1 MIVLVC
7 VLVDANC
14 QQQAPLILRSAAQ
27 FLSSVWP
34 SFACTLGR
42 GQSFCLDADQ
52 AFRPFLIAQNPPS
65 NSILLMGKI
74 LLTACVALALLGC
87 GRSTNFDKKGDH
99 YDTRGIVRGF
109 SPDRSAIEIQHENI
123 PGFMPS
129 MTMPF
134 VARDP
139 KQIADFKTGDAI
151 SFRMAV
157 TKKDFWIEDMKR
169 IRREEVNVAEP
180 KQTSSVSTERDARLK
195 EGDEM
200 PPFSLTNQDGERISL
215 DTFRG
220 QPFVLTFVF
229 TRCPVPNFCPRM
241 SNNFEEL
248 QAAIKGGTGTLATTR
263 LLSITL
269 DPGYDTPKILD
280 DYAAFHHADSK
291 IWIFATGD
299 EKAIDSLTGAF
310 SVYRQTEGG
319 TISHGLATAL
329 INRSGRIERIW
340 RGNAW
345 TPAEVTE
352 AVQAETR

>member
-1 MIVLVC
+1 M
-7 VLVDANC
+7 
-14 QQQAPLILRSAAQ
+14 QR
-27 FLSSVWP
+27 
-34 SFACTLGR
+34 
-42 GQSFCLDADQ
+42 
-52 AFRPFLIAQNPPS
+52 
-65 NSILLMGKI
+65 ILLCGCM
-74 LLTACVALALLGC
+74 ALALLGC
-87 GRSTNFDKKGDH
+87 GHPTNSDEGPDH
-99 YDTRGIVRGF
+99 YDTRGVVRGF
-109 SPDRSAIEIQHENI
+109 SPDRSTIEIQHENI

-134 VARDP
+134 VAHDP
-139 KQIADFKTGDAI
+139 KQIADLKTGDAI

-157 TKKDFWIEDMKR
+157 TQKDFWIENVKR
-169 IRREEVNVAEP
+169 IRREEVHVAEP
-180 KQTSSVSTERDARLK
+180 KQKSSVSTERDARLK

-200 PPFSLTNQDGERISL
+200 PAFSLTNQNGERISL
-215 DTFRG
+215 DTFRD

-248 QAAIKGGTGTLATTR
+248 QAAIKSGGGAVAATR

-269 DPGYDTPKILD
+269 DPGYDTPKVLS

-291 IWIFATGD
+291 IWTFATGD
-299 EKAIDSLTGAF
+299 GKEIDSITRAF
-310 SVYRQTEGG
+310 SVYRQNEGG

-329 INRSGRIERIW
+329 INRDRRIERIW

-352 AVQAETR
+352 AIQAEN

>member
-1 MIVLVC
+1 M
-7 VLVDANC
+7 
-14 QQQAPLILRSAAQ
+14 Q
-27 FLSSVWP
+27 
-34 SFACTLGR
+34 
-42 GQSFCLDADQ
+42 
-52 AFRPFLIAQNPPS
+52 
-65 NSILLMGKI
+65 KI
-74 LLTACVALALLGC
+74 LLAGCVALALFGC
-87 GRSTNFDKKGDH
+87 GRSTDSEKGAEH
-99 YDTRGIVRGF
+99 YDTRGVVRGF

-134 VARDP
+134 VARDR
-139 KQIADFKTGDAI
+139 KEIADLKTGDAI
-151 SFRMAV
+151 SFRITV
-157 TKKDFWIEDMKR
+157 TQKDFWIDNVKK

-180 KQTSSVSTERDARLK
+180 KQTLSLSTEDDARLK

-200 PPFSLTNQDGERISL
+200 PAFSLTNQSGERISL

-229 TRCPVPNFCPRM
+229 TRCSVPNFCPRM

-248 QAAIKGGTGTLATTR
+248 QTAIKAGSGALATTR

-269 DPGYDTPKILD
+269 DPDYDTPKILS
-280 DYAAFHHADSK
+280 DYAAFHHSDSK
-291 IWIFATGD
+291 IWSFATGD
-299 EKAIDSLTGAF
+299 KKEIDSLTRAF

-329 INRSGRIERIW
+329 MNRDGTIEKIW

-345 TPAEVTE
+345 TPAEVTQ
-352 AVQAETR
+352 AIQAESK

>member
-1 MIVLVC
+1 M
-7 VLVDANC
+7 
-14 QQQAPLILRSAAQ
+14 Q
-27 FLSSVWP
+27 
-34 SFACTLGR
+34 
-42 GQSFCLDADQ
+42 
-52 AFRPFLIAQNPPS
+52 
-65 NSILLMGKI
+65 KI
-74 LLTACVALALLGC
+74 LLAGCVAFALLGC
-87 GRSTNFDKKGDH
+87 GRSTNSDEGADH
-99 YDTRGIVRGF
+99 YDTRGVVRGF

-123 PGFMPS
+123 PRFMPS
-129 MTMPF
+129 MTMLF

-139 KQIADFKTGDAI
+139 KEIAGLKTGDAI

-157 TKKDFWIEDMKR
+157 TKKDFWIENVKK

-180 KQTSSVSTERDARLK
+180 KQASSVSTERDARLK

-200 PPFSLTNQDGERISL
+200 PPFSLTNQNGKRISL

-248 QAAIKGGTGTLATTR
+248 QTAIKAGSGTLATIR

-269 DPGYDTPKILD
+269 DPDYDTPKILS

-291 IWIFATGD
+291 IWTFATGD
-299 EKAIDSLTGAF
+299 EKEIDSLTRAF
-310 SVYRQTEGG
+310 SVYRRTEGG

-329 INRSGRIERIW
+329 INRNGTIARIW

-345 TPAEVTE
+345 APAEVAKE
-352 AVQAETR
+352 IQAQH

>member
-1 MIVLVC
+1 
-7 VLVDANC
+7 
-14 QQQAPLILRSAAQ
+14 
-27 FLSSVWP
+27 
-34 SFACTLGR
+34 
-42 GQSFCLDADQ
+42 
-52 AFRPFLIAQNPPS
+52 
-65 NSILLMGKI
+65 MGKM

-87 GRSTNFDKKGDH
+87 GRSTNSDEQAEH
-99 YDTRGIVRGF
+99 YDTRGVVRGF
-109 SPDRSAIEIQHENI
+109 SPDRSTIEIQHEDI

-139 KQIADFKTGDAI
+139 KQIADLKNGDAI

-157 TKKDFWIEDMKR
+157 TKKDFWIENVKK
-169 IRREEVNVAEP
+169 IRREDVTFAEP
-180 KQTSSVSTERDARLK
+180 KQTPPVSAERNARLK

-200 PPFSLTNQDGERISL
+200 PAFSLTDQNGERISL
-215 DTFRG
+215 DTLRG
-220 QPFVLTFVF
+220 EPFVLTFVF

-248 QAAIKGGTGTLATTR
+248 QAAIKAGTGALATVR
-263 LLSITL
+263 LLSVTL
-269 DPGYDTPKILD
+269 DPEYDTPKVLS

-291 IWIFATGD
+291 IWTFATGD
-299 EKAIDSLTGAF
+299 EKEIDSLTHAF

-329 INRSGRIERIW
+329 IHRRGKVEKIW

-345 TPAEVTE
+345 TSEEVTE
-352 AVQAETR
+352 AIQAGSK